1 MQNINEKGYPEEW
14 DVVYEPIG
22 ALPEN
27 YEFGFKEIRYPKGTV
42 FSEVGSKKPLPCDVI
57 FQRDVPVPLRDG
69 AVIYI
74 DLIFPADYKEAMPA
88 LINYSP
94 YGKTLPLPAP
104 GNVPPEWPH
113 RVQASR

>member
-1 MQNINEKGYPEEW
+1 MINVNVQTRREQSDTMQNINEKGYPEEW

-57 FQRDVPVPLRDG
+57 FQRDVPGFR
-69 AVIYI
+69 
-74 DLIFPADYKEAMPA
+74 
-88 LINYSP
+88 
-94 YGKTLPLPAP
+94 
-104 GNVPPEWPH
+104 
-113 RVQASR
+113 